1 MMLPHQVVSQTETTA
16 NVRSLV
22 ELRHVSKQYRIYN
35 RPIER
40 LRDLLLPGAA
50 RFGNIVAALSDIS
63 LAVHP
68 GECLGLIGANGSG
81 KSSLLKLIVGTS
93 NPTQGS
99 VEVRGSV
106 LAMLELGS
114 GLNPDLTGRAN
125 IHAMAAML
133 GFPSGYAARREAE
146 IVAFSG
152 LKEFIDM
159 PVRKYSSGMVL
170 RLGFSLYSFL
180 EPAIL
185 IIDEAL
191 AVGDADFQLKCFRRI
206 DELTSHQE
214 RAAILVSHDMNA
226 INRFCDRVIWLENGR
241 IMASG
246 EPEEVT
252 RQYVMSSTHN
262 AAVAAPQKEK
272 STSQF
277 LPLSPAAIIY
287 KSEICSISEV
297 RIEDGEGKPISS
309 VRQGQRFR
317 IAYAVDFGLDASAPV
332 FGIRIVNK
340 RGEVVIS
347 TNTLLERLPVGG
359 QAAGC
364 RVELSWPIRGGL
376 LPGDYFISCGVSRA
390 DALHDF
396 SARYIDA
403 FPLHIEGD
411 AAAAGYF
418 VLDGPPI
425 LRQRR

>member
-1 MMLPHQVVSQTETTA
+1 MLAHPATSETQA
-16 NVRSLV
+16 ASGMPALV
-22 ELRHVSKQYRIYN
+22 ELRHVTKQYRIYS
-35 RPIER
+35 RPAER
-40 LRDLLLPGAA
+40 LRDLLLPGTP
-50 RFGNIVAALSDIS
+50 RYGHPVTALNDVS
-63 LAVHP
+63 LTVKP

-93 NPTQGS
+93 RPTQGD
-99 VEVRGSV
+99 VEVRGNV

-125 IHAMAAML
+125 IHAMATML
-133 GFPSGYAARREAE
+133 GFPPGYAASREAD
-146 IVAFSG
+146 IIAFSG
-152 LKEFIDM
+152 LNDFIDM

-180 EPAIL
+180 EPKVL

-206 DELTSHQE
+206 EELTNHQE

-226 INRFCDRVIWLENGR
+226 INRFCDRVIWLEKGR
-241 IMASG
+241 VMASG

-252 RQYVMSSTHN
+252 RQYIMSSTRN
-262 AAVAAPQKEK
+262 AAEVAAPKDT
-272 STSQF
+272 SVSQF
-277 LPLSPAAIIY
+277 LPLSPSAIIY
-287 KSEICSISEV
+287 ESPLCAISEV
-297 RIEDGEGKPISS
+297 RIEDGDGSPMPV

-317 IAYAVDFGLDASAPV
+317 IAYAVVFGQDMAAPV

-340 RGEVVIS
+340 RGDVVIS
-347 TNTLLERLPVGG
+347 TNSLLERLPMSNY
-359 QAAGC
+359 AAGS

-396 SARYIDA
+396 AARYIDA
-403 FPLHIEGD
+403 FPLHIQGD

-418 VLDGPPI
+418 LLDGPPS
-425 LRQRR
+425 LRVRE